1 LRRQATTGLT
11 PEQFDEL
18 VARIERR
25 VIWDCGQGR
34 PRGLTLRQ
42 AVKATVMYFRTNVT
56 EEVIA
61 ELLFVDQSTISRVI
75 SDLEGVIAVVLD
87 EYVPDLAEEMDGRV
101 GVVDGSLC
109 PCWSW
114 ADAPEL
120 YSGKRKTTG
129 HAHQFVCDLSGDL
142 LHVSDPVPGKTH
154 DAKAIDEV
162 GLSEILRKDNSIG
175 DKGFIG
181 KPVTTPFRKSPGDE
195 SSTGRKNS
203 TPQSTSYGTSSN
215 APSRTSR
222 PGDVCSPTTADHYAP
237 IQPRSTQSEHSTS
250 SNSVLH
256 KPLCFTIPLGA
267 LAARRHRANAG
278 VRCGCVDYRRVR
290 SAGPEPRWESD
301 PRLRVSVPG
310 HGHG

>member
-1 LRRQATTGLT
+1 MRRQATTGLT

-18 VARIERR
+18 VARIEQC
-25 VIWDCGQGR
+25 VVWDCGRGR

-75 SDLEGVIAVVLD
+75 SDLEGVIAEVLD
-87 EYVPDLAEEMDGRV
+87 ECVPDLAQEMDRRV

-142 LHVSDPVPGKTH
+142 TYVSDPLPGKTH
-154 DAKAIDEV
+154 DAKAVDDV
-162 GLSEILRKDNSIG
+162 GLSDILRKDNSIG

-181 KPVTTPFRKSPGDE
+181 KPVTTPFRKPPGGE
-195 SSTGRKNS
+195 LLAWQKEFN
-203 TPQSTSYGTSSN
+203 
-215 APSRTSR
+215 
-222 PGDVCSPTTADHYAP
+222 TAINKIRYVIERA
-237 IQPRSTQSEHSTS
+237 IANFKTWR
-250 SNSVLH
+250 
-256 KPLCFTIPLGA
+256 CMFT
-267 LAARRHRANAG
+267 
-278 VRCGCVDYRRVR
+278 DYRRPLRTYPTAFRAVR
-290 SAGPEPRWESD
+290 ALHFFKTRFA
-301 PRLRVSVPG
+301 
-310 HGHG
+310 